1 MLQGHQVTVEI
12 TSGQTYR
19 GKLIEGALK
28 KEEGAMRH
36 SSKKTRKANAPGS

>member
-19 GKLIEGALK
+19 GKLIEGALEG
-28 KEEGAMRH
+28 EEAMRRADQ
-36 SSKKTRKANAPGS
+36 KKKKANAPGS

>member
-19 GKLIEGALK
+19 GKLIEGALDLEEEA
-28 KEEGAMRH
+28 KEEDLATKR
-36 SSKKTRKANAPGS
+36 

>member
-19 GKLIEGALK
+19 GKLIEGALEG
-28 KEEGAMRH
+28 EEGMRRG
-36 SSKKTRKANAPGS
+36 KKKKQG

>member
-19 GKLIEGALK
+19 GKLIEGAL
-28 KEEGAMRH
+28 EEGI
-36 SSKKTRKANAPGS
+36 NATKREEG

>member
-19 GKLIEGALK
+19 GKLIEGAL
-28 KEEGAMRH
+28 EEGRNA
-36 SSKKTRKANAPGS
+36 TREDEED

>member
-19 GKLIEGALK
+19 GKLIEGAL
-28 KEEGAMRH
+28 EGERQCDAER
-36 SSKKTRKANAPGS
+36 SKANATYS

>member
-19 GKLIEGALK
+19 GKLIEGARK
-28 KEEGAMRH
+28 KEEG
-36 SSKKTRKANAPGS
+36 KATQQEEEG